1 MSAGGPATASPRLR
15 RRRGVKVATDLDGT
29 LADVVA
35 VGVADG
41 GGAIP

>member
-1 MSAGGPATASPRLR
+1 MSTGGPATASPRLR
-15 RRRGVKVATDLDGT
+15 CSRGVKMATDLDGT